1 MIRKKS
7 ASLWKLATL
16 LETRIKNKKQIHRI
30 LEFNKSQCLKPYVKF
45 NTQKK
50 NRNRKNGDKDGKALH
65 KLQSNAVYSK
75 TMENFRN
82 RIDVNLTSN
91 NKDYLKWIS
100 KPSCMTQ
107 NIFGNNLVAICKNK
121 VTLTRNK
128 PSYVRMCILGLRKVL
143 MYEFQYD
150 HFKNK
155 YGHNARLLFTDTDS
169 LMYEIKTKFV

>member
-1 MIRKKS
+1 M
-7 ASLWKLATL
+7 

-50 NRNRKNGDKDGKALH
+50 NRKRKNGDKDGKALH

-107 NIFGNNLVAICKNK
+107 NIFGNNLVAICKK
-121 VTLTRNK
+121 L
-128 PSYVRMCILGLRKVL
+128 
-143 MYEFQYD
+143 
-150 HFKNK
+150 H
-155 YGHNARLLFTDTDS
+155 
-169 LMYEIKTKFV
+169 